1 MFMNMKMNKINK
13 ILVVH
18 KLLYINKL
26 KAKQIY
32 IERESFQCTSY
43 LRVNGSH

>member
-1 MFMNMKMNKINK
+1 MFVNLKIDKTNK

-18 KLLYINKL
+18 KLLNTNKL

-32 IERESFQCTSY
+32 IER
-43 LRVNGSH
+43 